1 MAGLVVRGG
10 VSMEGNFPSQLTV
23 HRSSCEPLPWL
34 LPLLLEALPLLP
46 AAARSRWLFCTYS
59 RRLKGAAKWMR
70 ACP

>member
-1 MAGLVVRGG
+1 
-10 VSMEGNFPSQLTV
+10 MEGNFPSQLTV

-34 LPLLLEALPLLP
+34 LPLLLEALPLLLEALPLLP